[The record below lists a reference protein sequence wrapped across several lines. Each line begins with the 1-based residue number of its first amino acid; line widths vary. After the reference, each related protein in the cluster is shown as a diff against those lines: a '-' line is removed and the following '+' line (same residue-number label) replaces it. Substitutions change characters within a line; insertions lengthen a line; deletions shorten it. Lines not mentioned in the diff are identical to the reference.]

1 MSDSI
6 DAVLLDYYQRELT
19 WLRHAGADFAERFPK
34 IAHRLELSEYECPDP
49 HIERLLE
56 GFAFL
61 NARLQRQL
69 DDDFSQLSSALLEEL
84 YPYAIRPMPSTAIA
98 CFQADAS
105 KGNANSGLEIKR
117 GTSLFVNHQ
126 RSEQET
132 DSIYFRTTAP
142 LTVWPL
148 QIDEAILL
156 DAEEAQKLTGLAKSQ
171 SALKIRIHCNAA
183 EGWPAL
189 TLSTLK
195 VHLAGSPLTAAALYD
210 LLGAHSI
217 AMFSLLKNKIA
228 PIKGLPEACGFTDD
242 EALLPSE
249 SGALASHRML
259 LEYFSCPAK
268 FAFFE
273 LPISVPAATEHDLEI
288 IIAFNTHPASRLSL
302 QASDLALGCVPVI
315 NLFPRTSE
323 PLRPSGKTREYRI
336 VADSHR
342 EHATEIYAI
351 GQVRASKA
359 YGAQI
364 VPRYF
369 GLNHTDA
376 NGCFWHARRVD
387 GVAQRRGSDML
398 LTWVNANFLATDPPA
413 PTLSAELLCTNRF
426 LAESLAAG
434 TVLAFEQPG
443 PVAKV
448 RLMASPTP
456 QLPYASAAQWRLVSQ
471 LSLNHLSL
479 IEGPQALAALREILN
494 LYNVGHSASTQQQ
507 IAGIRSIQTQRTVD
521 RVGKEAWRGWRN
533 GLEVRLE
540 LDANQF
546 AGSSRVL
553 FSGVLAQFFAQYA
566 SVNRFIRTVL
576 VEKDREIKTW
586 QPLVG
591 DPLIL

>member
-19 WLRHAGADFAERFPK
+19 WLRHAGADFAERYPK
-34 IAHRLELSEYECPDP
+34 IAHRLELSESECPDP

-84 YPYAIRPMPSTAIA
+84 YPSAIRPMPSTAIA
-98 CFQADAS
+98 CFQSDAA
-105 KGNANSGLEIKR
+105 KGNISSGLEIKK

-142 LTVWPL
+142 LTVWPIEITEVL
-148 QIDEAILL
+148 LL
-156 DAEEAQKLTGLAKSQ
+156 DTEETQKLSRQPAAQ
-171 SALKIRIHCNAA
+171 SALKIRLHCQA
-183 EGWPAL
+183 GWQTLQPDKL
-189 TLSTLK
+189 TI
-195 VHLAGSPLTAAALYD
+195 HLAGPAVTTATLYD
-210 LLGAHSI
+210 LLGAHSL
-217 AMFSLLKNKIA
+217 AVYCLHQQQLTRLS
-228 PIKGLPEACGFTDD
+228 GLPVPKGFSPD
-242 EALLPSE
+242 EALLPHE
-249 SGALASHRML
+249 SGAQTSHRLL

-268 FAFFE
+268 FAFFD
-273 LPISVPAATEHDLEI
+273 LPLTIPAAAGTDLELI
-288 IIAFNTHPASRLSL
+288 VVFDSKPASRISL

-323 PLRPSGKTREYRI
+323 PLRPSGTQREYRLI
-336 VADSHR
+336 ADSHR
-342 EHATEIYAI
+342 EQATEIYAI

-359 YGAQI
+359 HGAQI

-369 GLNHTDA
+369 GLNHSEA
-376 NGCFWHARRVD
+376 SCYWHARRVE
-387 GVAQRRGSDML
+387 GMGQRRGSDML
-398 LTWVNANFLATDPPA
+398 LTWVNADFQPEDPPA
-413 PTLSAELLCTNRF
+413 PTLTAELLCTNRF
-426 LAESLAAG
+426 LAESLPAG
-434 TVLAFEQPG
+434 TILAFEHPG

-448 RLMASPTP
+448 RLLG
-456 QLPYASAAQWRLVSQ
+456 LPGAQIPYSGAAQWRLVSQ

-479 IEGPQALAALREILN
+479 IEGPQALAALREILS
-494 LYNVGHSASTQQQ
+494 LYNLSGSAANRQQ
-507 IAGIRSIQTQRTVD
+507 IMGISQIAASRTVD

-533 GLEVRLE
+533 GLEIRLE
-540 LDANQF
+540 LDPAHF

-553 FSGVLAQFFAQYA
+553 FSGVLAQFFSQYA

-576 VEKDREIKTW
+576 VEKERDIKIW
-586 QPLVG
+586 QPLTG

>member
-126 RSEQET
+126 RSEQES

-156 DAEEAQKLTGLAKSQ
+156 DAEEAQKLTGLAKAQ

-210 LLGAHSI
+210 LLGAHSM
-217 AMFSLLKNKIA
+217 AVFSLLKNQVTA
-228 PIKGLPEACGFTDD
+228 IKGLPKACGFNED

-259 LEYFSCPAK
+259 L
-268 FAFFE
+268 
-273 LPISVPAATEHDLEI
+273 
-288 IIAFNTHPASRLSL
+288 
-302 QASDLALGCVPVI
+302 
-315 NLFPRTSE
+315 
-323 PLRPSGKTREYRI
+323 
-336 VADSHR
+336 
-342 EHATEIYAI
+342 
-351 GQVRASKA
+351 
-359 YGAQI
+359 
-364 VPRYF
+364 
-369 GLNHTDA
+369 
-376 NGCFWHARRVD
+376 
-387 GVAQRRGSDML
+387 
-398 LTWVNANFLATDPPA
+398 
-413 PTLSAELLCTNRF
+413 
-426 LAESLAAG
+426 
-434 TVLAFEQPG
+434 
-443 PVAKV
+443 
-448 RLMASPTP
+448 
-456 QLPYASAAQWRLVSQ
+456 
-471 LSLNHLSL
+471 
-479 IEGPQALAALREILN
+479 
-494 LYNVGHSASTQQQ
+494 
-507 IAGIRSIQTQRTVD
+507 
-521 RVGKEAWRGWRN
+521 
-533 GLEVRLE
+533 
-540 LDANQF
+540 
-546 AGSSRVL
+546 
-553 FSGVLAQFFAQYA
+553 
-566 SVNRFIRTVL
+566 
-576 VEKDREIKTW
+576 
-586 QPLVG
+586 
-591 DPLIL
+591 

>member
-19 WLRHAGADFAERFPK
+19 WLRHAGADFAARYPK

-56 GFAFL
+56 SFAFL

-84 YPYAIRPMPSTAIA
+84 YPYALRPMPSTAIA
-98 CFQADAS
+98 CFQSDAPQ
-105 KGNANSGLEIKR
+105 GASGLEIKR
-117 GTSLFVNHQ
+117 GTSLFVNHK

-132 DSIYFRTTAP
+132 DSIYFRTTAA

-148 QIDEAILL
+148 QIVEALLL
-156 DAEEAQKLTGLAKSQ
+156 DAEESQKITGLVHAQ
-171 SALKIRIHCNAA
+171 SALKISLHCSAK
-183 EGWPAL
+183 EGWAAIDL
-189 TLSTLK
+189 QKIT
-195 VHLAGSPLTAAALYD
+195 VHLAGSAVNVATLYD
-210 LLGAHSI
+210 LLAAHSL
-217 AMFSLLKNKIA
+217 AVFSRSAQHIQR
-228 PIKGLPEACGFTDD
+228 IDGLPAAQGFTEQ
-242 EALLPSE
+242 EALLPNE
-249 SGALASHRML
+249 SHASHGLL

-268 FAFFE
+268 FAFFD
-273 LPISVPAATEHDLEI
+273 LPLRVPDDAMQDLEL
-288 IIAFNTHPASRLSL
+288 IIAFSDKPANRLSL

-315 NLFPRTSE
+315 NLFPRSSE
-323 PLRPSGKTREYRI
+323 PLRPNGKSREYRVI
-336 VADSHR
+336 ADSHR

-351 GQVRASKA
+351 GQVRASKSH
-359 YGAQI
+359 GAQI

-369 GLNHTDA
+369 GLNHGNA
-376 NGCFWHARRVD
+376 SCYWHARRVE
-387 GVAQRRGSDML
+387 GHGQRRGSDML
-398 LTWVNANFLATDPPA
+398 LTWVNADFQADDPPA
-413 PTLSAELLCTNRF
+413 PTLTAELLCTNRF

-434 TVLAFEQPG
+434 TELAFEKPG
-443 PVAKV
+443 TVAKV
-448 RLMASPTP
+448 RIMAPPTP
-456 QLPYASAAQWRLVSQ
+456 QIAYASKAQWRLVSQ

-479 IEGPQALAALREILN
+479 CEGPQALDALREMLS
-494 LYNVGHSASTQQQ
+494 LYNLGNSTATRQQ
-507 IAGIRSIQTQRTVD
+507 IAGIMQISAKRTVD
-521 RVGKEAWRGWRN
+521 QVGTEAWRGWRN

-540 LDANQF
+540 LDPSQF

-553 FSGVLAQFFAQYA
+553 FAGVLAQFFSQYA

-586 QPLVG
+586 QPMTG